1 VYAALIKLAF
11 GGRERGQRGLTLLVY
26 EALSSHLVA
35 ESEGNDPWHRP
46 GRLWLPD
53 LAYNTLDMEVGV
65 VMLSVRAATARSLLR
80 QPDSP
85 SLLLHL
91 ALPQVLLCMCCT
103 S

>member
-1 VYAALIKLAF
+1 
-11 GGRERGQRGLTLLVY
+11 VY

-65 VMLSVRAATARSLLR
+65 VLLSVRAATARSLLR

-103 S
+103 Y